1 MPNIGTLLKQEIAR
15 LARKETRGQVDP
27 ARKAITQHRR
37 DIAAL
42 KRQVADLERQL
53 KLVARRAA
61 PPVASAAAAGSPKAY
76 RFVAKGLRSLRKRL
90 ALSAAQFGALA
101 GVSAQSVYNWE
112 HESAV
117 PRGAQLA
124 KIAALRGITRRD
136 ALQQLQAPRAVAP
149 KRKARKT
156 RKAAKGRG
164 ARKAR

>member
-15 LARKETRGQVDP
+15 LARKETRGQVEP
-27 ARKAITQHRR
+27 ARKAIAQHRR

-42 KRQVADLERQL
+42 KRQVADLERHL
-53 KLVARRAA
+53 KLVARRATPAVSSTAA
-61 PPVASAAAAGSPKAY
+61 PASAKAH

-112 HESAV
+112 HETAV
-117 PRGAQLA
+117 PRGTQLA

-136 ALQQLQAPRAVAP
+136 ALQRLQAPRAG
-149 KRKARKT
+149 ARK
-156 RKAAKGRG
+156 RKAAKGRKP
-164 ARKAR
+164 RKAA

>member
-27 ARKAITQHRR
+27 ARKAIAQHRR

-42 KRQVADLERQL
+42 KRQVADLERHL
-53 KLVARRAA
+53 KLVERRAA
-61 PPVASAAAAGSPKAY
+61 PAASGMAAPASAKAY

-117 PRGAQLA
+117 PRGPQIA

-136 ALQQLQAPRAVAP
+136 ALQRLQAPRAAAR
-149 KRKARKT
+149 KRKTAKGRKP
-156 RKAAKGRG
+156 RKAA
-164 ARKAR
+164 